1 MSILILSYDRALCLD
16 LDFELLLD
24 LYIERNLH
32 RINDC
37 QLNIKYATE
46 VCYCCLL
53 KGSFAK

>member
-1 MSILILSYDRALCLD
+1 MSILILSYARALCLD

-37 QLNIKYATE
+37 QLNLNMRRKFATIA
-46 VCYCCLL
+46 Y
-53 KGSFAK
+53 